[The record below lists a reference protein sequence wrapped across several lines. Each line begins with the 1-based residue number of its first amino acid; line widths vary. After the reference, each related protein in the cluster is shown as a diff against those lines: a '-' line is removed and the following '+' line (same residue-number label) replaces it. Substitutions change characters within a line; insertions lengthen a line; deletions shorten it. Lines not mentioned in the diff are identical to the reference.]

1 MNEQEWILSQNKD
14 KRVIEPLRAVYYERA
29 QIVEAVQG
37 RSMYYLFFYKEQYVT
52 AVQAKKIKYNSF
64 IGRAFRHGLV
74 CEAPHPLID
83 HLNISGRFPAS
94 TYNSLL
100 QHLSGK
106 YTNQEQA
113 YILTFLE
120 SFLPKKK
127 LLQEIKT
134 LFYEVRR
141 QGKMF
146 HSYRIIRLLMDF
158 APRHR
163 FVKELSHDLQF
174 QKFEEIYD
182 LPAEQLWEKDPLYAE
197 KYLFHNRD
205 ESLLSMLPSETPL
218 EITAFRL
225 LLRQEKPIVPG
236 KYEFKLESDF
246 SPGERLRILE
256 HALELS
262 PEDGEVKQLLFSG
275 YLAAQRLNDAF
286 LLTGRQEM
294 ALGIRER
301 GMVEDVLLSEKTGL
315 TSLSAWGSF
324 LQEILKHDTKE
335 EIPLL
340 KALIRNTLPHY
351 SPGEIRDILDSRAEA
366 EAEELKEKLSFM
378 EMWEEDLDRMEEL
391 GALYYEFDWKEKALE
406 CFQYASEMSPEK
418 IGPVQWLA
426 KIYKELGKEK
436 EAASYREL
444 EKQIRKLS
452 L

>member
-14 KRVIEPLRAVYYERA
+14 KRVVEPLRAVYYERA

-83 HLNISGRFPAS
+83 HLNGSGRFPAS

-205 ESLLSMLPSETPL
+205 ESLLSMLPSETRL
-218 EITAFRL
+218 EFTAFL
-225 LLRQEKPIVPG
+225 LLLMQEKTIVPG
-236 KYEFKLESDF
+236 QYESELASAF
-246 SPGERLRILE
+246 SPEERLRILE
-256 HALELS
+256 HAQGLV
-262 PEDGEVKQLLFSG
+262 PEDREVEQLLFSG

-286 LLTGRQEM
+286 LLTGGEEIS
-294 ALGIRER
+294 LSSRER
-301 GMVEDVLLSEKTGL
+301 GMLEDILLSENPGL
-315 TSLSAWGSF
+315 TSLPAWERF
-324 LQEILKHDTKE
+324 LREILKHGTE
-335 EIPLL
+335 EETPLL
-340 KALIRNTLPHY
+340 EALIRNTLPHY
-351 SPGEIRDILDSRAEA
+351 SPGEIRGTFDSRTGV

-378 EMWEEDLDRMEEL
+378 EMWEEDLDRMEDL
-391 GALYYEFDWKEKALE
+391 GTLYYEFDWKEKALE

-418 IGPVQWLA
+418 VGPVQWLA